1 MPNLAERA
9 IRVSGPI
16 NAAGLEMTL
25 ETGVLAPQADGAVV
39 VKVGDTTVLSTVVTA
54 KPRRDRQAP

>member
-1 MPNLAERA
+1 MADA

-25 ETGVLAPQADGAVV
+25 ETGKLAPRP
-39 VKVGDTTVLSTVVTA
+39 TA
-54 KPRRDRQAP
+54 RCSSASATPRS

>member
-1 MPNLAERA
+1 MSDDA

-25 ETGVLAPQADGAVV
+25 ETGRLASPCRRRGHRAGRRHDGAVDGLHV
-39 VKVGDTTVLSTVVTA
+39 EA
-54 KPRRDRQAP
+54 A